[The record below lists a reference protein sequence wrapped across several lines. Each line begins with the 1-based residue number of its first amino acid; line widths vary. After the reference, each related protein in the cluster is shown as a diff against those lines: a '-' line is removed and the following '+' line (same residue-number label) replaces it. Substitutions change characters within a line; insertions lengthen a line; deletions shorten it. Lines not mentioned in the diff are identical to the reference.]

1 MVFRYLNLINHE
13 EQGPV
18 LLRRDKIV
26 CMLSLFGL
34 PLLFFVCALSLFVRT
49 PYLHMGSALQHHIFT
64 WALLCTSTTPRFAP
78 LVPCVLSLFGLTLL
92 FFVYSLFLVCPC
104 CSLCAFSFWFAPVVL
119 WVLSLFGFPVLLF
132 VCSLFFCL
140 PLLFFVCALS
150 LFVRTPYLH
159 MGSALQHHIFT
170 WALLCTSTTPRF
182 APLVPCVLSL
192 FGLTLLFFVYSLFL
206 VCPCC
211 SLCAF
216 SFWFAPVV
224 LWVLSLFGFPL
235 LFYVLSLFCLPL
247 LFMCSLFLCTRHLFS
262 FTPLCTSTIQRFS
275 WDCT

>member
-119 WVLSLFGFPVLLF
+119 WVLSLFGFP
-132 VCSLFFCL
+132 
-140 PLLFFVCALS
+140 
-150 LFVRTPYLH
+150 
-159 MGSALQHHIFT
+159 
-170 WALLCTSTTPRF
+170 
-182 APLVPCVLSL
+182 
-192 FGLTLLFFVYSLFL
+192 
-206 VCPCC
+206 
-211 SLCAF
+211 
-216 SFWFAPVV
+216 
-224 LWVLSLFGFPL
+224 L

-247 LFMCSLFLCTRHLFS
+247 LFMCSLLLCTRHLFS
-262 FTPLCTSTIQRFS
+262 LTPLCTSTIPRFS